1 MQKKKKRILISSILL
16 ILICPIL
23 INALMLIPC
32 KWASGDN
39 TWIGFWGSYLGSM
52 LSASAAFAILYV
64 QRRDNHKENS
74 NNRQANQKE
83 NVENRKLQI
92 KEIQYR
98 QEMGWLSDFR
108 KAIVENINVHTPH
121 NLLSIIN
128 ILLQDEYT
136 QAQNQEVQDKTN
148 KLLEKYVQADTIV
161 GIIMPTSMNDNLL
174 VYNNTRKEMFSFL
187 CNIIKDLQVIGYAI
201 LTIKNPGYRFTQKL
215 LDRCSS
221 TDLKDILQGNVEPM
235 YGKIEL
241 WFENRYKEI
250 LNRFDDFR
258 LSSIDCVNVEL
269 NRINQILQM
278 E

>member
-98 QEMGWLSDFR
+98 QDMGWLGDFR
-108 KAIVENINVHTPH
+108 KAIVE
-121 NLLSIIN
+121 S
-128 ILLQDEYT
+128 
-136 QAQNQEVQDKTN
+136 
-148 KLLEKYVQADTIV
+148 
-161 GIIMPTSMNDNLL
+161 
-174 VYNNTRKEMFSFL
+174 
-187 CNIIKDLQVIGYAI
+187 
-201 LTIKNPGYRFTQKL
+201 
-215 LDRCSS
+215 
-221 TDLKDILQGNVEPM
+221 
-235 YGKIEL
+235 
-241 WFENRYKEI
+241 
-250 LNRFDDFR
+250 
-258 LSSIDCVNVEL
+258 VNY
-269 NRINQILQM
+269 Q
-278 E
+278 

>member
-1 MQKKKKRILISSILL
+1 MQKRKKKILALSISL
-16 ILICPIL
+16 IIICPIV

-39 TWIGFWGSYLGSM
+39 VWIGFWGSYLGSM
-52 LSASAAFAILYV
+52 LSAGAAFVILYI
-64 QRRDNHKENS
+64 QRKDNHKENN
-74 NNRQANQKE
+74 NNRQANKVE
-83 NVENRKLQI
+83 NAENRKLQI

-98 QEMGWLSDFR
+98 QEMGWLGDFR
-108 KAIVENINVHTPH
+108 KAIVENINVYTPH

-128 ILLQDEYT
+128 ILLQDKYT

-148 KLLEKYVQADTIV
+148 KLLEKFVQTDSTV

-174 VYNNTRKEMFSFL
+174 AYNNKRKEMFSFL
-187 CNIIKDLQVIGYAI
+187 CNIINDLQVIGYAI
-201 LTIKNPGYRFTQKL
+201 LTIKSPGYRFTQKL

-221 TDLKDILQGNVEPM
+221 IDLKDILQGQVEPM

-241 WFENRYKEI
+241 WLENKYKEI
-250 LNRFDDFR
+250 LNNFDDFR
-258 LSSIDCVNVEL
+258 LSSIDCVNIEL

>member
-1 MQKKKKRILISSILL
+1 MQKRKKKILALSISL
-16 ILICPIL
+16 IIICPIV

-39 TWIGFWGSYLGSM
+39 VWIGFWGSYLGSM
-52 LSASAAFAILYV
+52 LSAGAAFVILYI
-64 QRRDNHKENS
+64 QRKDNHKENN
-74 NNRQANQKE
+74 NNRQANKVE
-83 NVENRKLQI
+83 NAENRKLQI

-98 QEMGWLSDFR
+98 QEMGWLGDFR
-108 KAIVENINVHTPH
+108 KAIVENINVYTPH

-128 ILLQDEYT
+128 ILLQDKYT
-136 QAQNQEVQDKTN
+136 QVQNQEVQDKTN
-148 KLLEKYVQADTIV
+148 KLLEKFVQTDSTV

-174 VYNNTRKEMFSFL
+174 AYNNKRKEMFSFL
-187 CNIIKDLQVIGYAI
+187 CNITKDLQVIGYAI
-201 LTIKNPGYRFTQKL
+201 LTIKNPSFKFTQKL

-221 TDLKDILQGNVEPM
+221 NDLKDILQGHVESM

-241 WFENRYKEI
+241 WLENRYKEI

-258 LSSIDCVNVEL
+258 LSSIDCVNAEL

>member
-16 ILICPIL
+16 ILICPIV
-23 INALMLIPC
+23 IDALMLIPC
-32 KWASGDN
+32 RWASGDN
-39 TWIGFWGSYLGSM
+39 AWIGFWGSYLGSM
-52 LSASAAFAILYV
+52 LSAGAAFAILYI

-83 NVENRKLQI
+83 NAENRKLQI

-98 QEMGWLSDFR
+98 QEMDWLGDFR
-108 KAIVENINVHTPH
+108 KAIVENVNVYTPH
-121 NLLSIIN
+121 NLLSIKN

-136 QAQNQEVQDKTN
+136 RAQNQEVQDQTN
-148 KLLEKYVQADTIV
+148 KLLEKYVQADTTV
-161 GIIMPTSMNDNLL
+161 GIVMPTSMNDNLL
-174 VYNNTRKEMFSFL
+174 AYNNTRKEMFSFL
-187 CNIIKDLQVIGYAI
+187 CDIIKDLQVIGYAI
-201 LTIKNPGYRFTQKL
+201 LTLKDPSCRFPQKL
-215 LDRCSS
+215 FDRCSS
-221 TDLKDILQGNVEPM
+221 TDLIDILQGQEGPI
-235 YGKIEL
+235 YKKIESWL
-241 WFENRYKEI
+241 ENRYKEI

>member
-1 MQKKKKRILISSILL
+1 MQKKKKRILISTILL
-16 ILICPIL
+16 ILLCPIV

-39 TWIGFWGSYLGSM
+39 AWIGFWGSYLGSM
-52 LSASAAFAILYV
+52 LSAGAAFAILYI

-83 NVENRKLQI
+83 NAENRKLQI

-98 QEMGWLSDFR
+98 QEMGWLGDFR
-108 KAIVENINVHTPH
+108 EAIVENINVYTPH

-128 ILLQDEYT
+128 ILLQDKYT
-136 QAQNQEVQDKTN
+136 QSQNQEVQDKTN
-148 KLLEKYVQADTIV
+148 KLLEKFVQADSTV

-174 VYNNTRKEMFSFL
+174 AYNNKRKDMFAFL
-187 CNIIKDLQVIGYAI
+187 CNITKDFQVIGYAI
-201 LTIKNPGYRFTQKL
+201 LTIKDPSYRFTQKL
-215 LDRCSS
+215 LDRCIS
-221 TDLKDILQGNVEPM
+221 TELKNIMQGQEGPI
-235 YGKIEL
+235 YKKIEL
-241 WFENRYKEI
+241 WLENTYKET

-258 LSSIDCVNVEL
+258 LSSIECVNVEL